1 MEWMIHSAVRLGCIL
16 VESWSNGQSVE
27 LLTDS
32 ALTISRL
39 IIHAYRAD
47 VAFLSLNLFDSHHID
62 YYLLI
67 VVHLTR
73 HCENEYT

>member
-1 MEWMIHSAVRLGCIL
+1 MIHSAVRLGCIL

-32 ALTISRL
+32 ALTISN
-39 IIHAYRAD
+39 Y
-47 VAFLSLNLFDSHHID
+47 SHHID